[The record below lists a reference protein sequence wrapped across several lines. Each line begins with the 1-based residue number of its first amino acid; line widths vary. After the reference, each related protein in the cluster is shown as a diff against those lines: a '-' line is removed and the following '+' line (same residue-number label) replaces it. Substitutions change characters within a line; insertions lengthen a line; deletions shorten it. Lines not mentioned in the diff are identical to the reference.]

1 MAQPV
6 LRRVGF
12 LGISTP
18 VAASHLVEA
27 LKHGM
32 RELGWREGSN
42 VEYRFGFAGS
52 DANRLDNLVA
62 ELIEQKVELIVAPGN
77 LSVRAAQRAT
87 KTIPIVMTNVANA
100 VGLGFVASLA
110 RPGGNITGIS
120 AQQEEAL
127 GKLVEILHEAAPRA
141 RRVAFLINES
151 NPSSETLW
159 AAARAACA
167 KLTLVAVRV
176 GAKAPGELAAVVGSL
191 VRLGAQAVVVPSD
204 GMFLAERTRLQELLA
219 PVRLPVAHQ
228 YRDFVA
234 AGGLLSYAA
243 DLEANFRYAAKFVDK
258 ILRGAKPADL
268 PVEQPT
274 QFQLVLNLKTAKAL
288 GLTVPN
294 SVRQRADKIIE

>member
-1 MAQPV
+1 
-6 LRRVGF
+6 
-12 LGISTP
+12 
-18 VAASHLVEA
+18 
-27 LKHGM
+27 M
-32 RELGWREGSN
+32 RDLGWREGSN
-42 VEYRFGFAGS
+42 VEYKLVFAGA
-52 DANRLDNLVA
+52 DANRLEGLASELV
-62 ELIEQKVELIVAPGN
+62 EQKAEVIVAAVG
-77 LSVRAAQRAT
+77 LAVRAAQRAT
-87 KTIPIVMTNVANA
+87 KTIPIVMANVANA

-120 AQQEEAL
+120 AQQEEVL

-141 RRVAFLINES
+141 RRIAFLLNES
-151 NPSSETLW
+151 NPNSGTLW
-159 AAARAACA
+159 AGAQDACA
-167 KLTLVAVRV
+167 KLTLVALRV
-176 GAKAPGELAAVVGSL
+176 VASAPGDFAAAVDRL
-191 VRLGAQAVVVPSD
+191 VRQGAQAVVVPTD
-204 GMFLAERTRLQELLA
+204 GMFFAERTKLQELL
-219 PVRLPVAHQ
+219 PPLRLPVAHQ

-294 SVRQRADKIIE
+294 SVRQRADEIIE